1 MKSGRTSVRALMAGA
16 LAVACVVTGCSSPKS
31 PDKPAQSTADNHD
44 IRLPA
49 DYSGEGPGT
58 LRDAI
63 KLPVVDRRIM
73 RVAEM
78 AARITYVS
86 TSAVDGS
93 LQNVTGTVFEPTG
106 HAPEGGWPVIV
117 FGHGSVGVGPD
128 CAPSLSPTLNGGA
141 DSIRAMMS
149 LGYVLVMPD
158 YQGLGSK
165 SSFHPYL
172 DATTEGYN
180 LIDAARAVHKLLP
193 NISDKWVALGVSQGA
208 QASWAANEL
217 NAKYSSPDINLVG
230 SVSVSP
236 ATDISGLADLAMAGQ
251 LTPPQNVAMVLILTA
266 LKKRHP
272 DLNLDDYRRGS
283 AQKNWA
289 ILGGCAYDS
298 PDKRLEIAK
307 ALSPDDLRPANQPAV
322 DLLRTYLM
330 QLSGLPRSP
339 ASAPMLV
346 LHGDADQ
353 LLPVAWTEQAVKRAC
368 EMGDVVASFIAFRLD
383 GKPLWW
389 LPLLLVQRFTYRQ
402 LMYLVCVRAL
412 IAAVSGGHQIL
423 ADARPVPHP
432 HLLQPRGGEVD
443 GGEQRAHHLGGQ
455 HQGGIPVAGHGLHR
469 DGHVRAQEGRRRGHT
484 EADLDGAALGID
496 GRGEVIQ
503 LGVEGRVRKGVGD
516 AAGLL
521 AEGQQAQVLLVHGG
535 VDAGLAG
542 LGQLQQHLAGRGHVA
557 GLGLA
562 GQHRGGGGGGEG
574 GALRWQRRLCPI
586 VGPTDISTV
595 VFSDIFS
602 SFESLCETAKND

>member
-307 ALSPDDLRPANQPAV
+307 ALSPDDLRPANQAAV

-368 EMGDVVASFIAFRLD
+368 EMGDVVASFIA
-383 GKPLWW
+383 
-389 LPLLLVQRFTYRQ
+389 V
-402 LMYLVCVRAL
+402 
-412 IAAVSGGHQIL
+412 
-423 ADARPVPHP
+423 
-432 HLLQPRGGEVD
+432 
-443 GGEQRAHHLGGQ
+443 
-455 HQGGIPVAGHGLHR
+455 
-469 DGHVRAQEGRRRGHT
+469 
-484 EADLDGAALGID
+484 
-496 GRGEVIQ
+496 
-503 LGVEGRVRKGVGD
+503 
-516 AAGLL
+516 
-521 AEGQQAQVLLVHGG
+521 
-535 VDAGLAG
+535 
-542 LGQLQQHLAGRGHVA
+542 GRGHAEFDPTAALEWIQKRFA
-557 GLGLA
+557 GA
-562 GQHRGGGGGGEG
+562 PAESTCTMEG
-574 GALRWQRRLCPI
+574 GPSIRKQPQILIPE
-586 VGPTDISTV
+586 VS
-595 VFSDIFS
+595 
-602 SFESLCETAKND
+602 

>member
-339 ASAPMLV
+339 ASAPM
-346 LHGDADQ
+346 
-353 LLPVAWTEQAVKRAC
+353 
-368 EMGDVVASFIAFRLD
+368 
-383 GKPLWW
+383 
-389 LPLLLVQRFTYRQ
+389 
-402 LMYLVCVRAL
+402 
-412 IAAVSGGHQIL
+412 
-423 ADARPVPHP
+423 
-432 HLLQPRGGEVD
+432 PR
-443 GGEQRAHHLGGQ
+443 
-455 HQGGIPVAGHGLHR
+455 
-469 DGHVRAQEGRRRGHT
+469 
-484 EADLDGAALGID
+484 
-496 GRGEVIQ
+496 
-503 LGVEGRVRKGVGD
+503 
-516 AAGLL
+516 
-521 AEGQQAQVLLVHGG
+521 
-535 VDAGLAG
+535 
-542 LGQLQQHLAGRGHVA
+542 
-557 GLGLA
+557 
-562 GQHRGGGGGGEG
+562 
-574 GALRWQRRLCPI
+574 
-586 VGPTDISTV
+586 
-595 VFSDIFS
+595 
-602 SFESLCETAKND
+602 